1 MNSSTAHHHSHPDS
15 SAAMHRYPTDD
26 MRRLVSS
33 AHSALDQQ
41 PAPSLREILL
51 AYKTKGDGDREMLI
65 AMLNAKTAED
75 QRQASVASL
84 QRTLLEI
91 CQHSSPS
98 ESIHSSSRSSNYHYP
113 TPGFTQSPRPS
124 EQLPSRRMHHRHRVT
139 SGSRSPPPSRMHSH
153 MPPSRDVPMSH
164 HSEHP
169 RKRHRSS
176 HSPHISH
183 AGVYESSHPS
193 EQFPPSPY
201 SSSER
206 SNSAEYSPRS
216 RGSMTIGSLLSSGP
230 SREMNGDISIQ
241 ERD

>member
-1 MNSSTAHHHSHPDS
+1 MNSSTHQDPSPS
-15 SAAMHRYPTDD
+15 LHRYPADD
-26 MRRLVSS
+26 IRRLVSS
-33 AHSALDQQ
+33 AHALVDQQ
-41 PAPSLREILL
+41 PAPSLREILS

-91 CQHSSPS
+91 YQQSASAPPEPVHSASR
-98 ESIHSSSRSSNYHYP
+98 SSSSNYHHYP
-113 TPGFTQSPRPS
+113 SPGYTHSPRPS
-124 EQLPSRRMHHRHRVT
+124 EQLPSRRLHHRHRVT

-153 MPPSRDVPMSH
+153 IPSSRDVPMSH

-169 RKRHRSS
+169 RKRHRAS

-183 AGVYESSHPS
+183 PGVYESSHPS

-201 SSSER
+201 SSSDR

-230 SREMNGDISIQ
+230 SRDMNGDIPIQ